1 MKRWAV
7 RWARTVGVTPPH
19 VTRAGPGVPLVH
31 TYLIIPMKTGSD
43 LIAEAK
49 TRIRQVTV
57 AEVQQ
62 ALAGAAAPLVIDC
75 REPQETNL
83 GRIPGAVVIPRGVL
97 ETKIE
102 AVAPRD
108 ADIVLYCASGNRS
121 ALAADTMQQ
130 MGYTRVASMAGG
142 FGGWAAAGGP
152 VEG

>member
-1 MKRWAV
+1 MSIKSGA
-7 RWARTVGVTPPH
+7 
-19 VTRAGPGVPLVH
+19 
-31 TYLIIPMKTGSD
+31 D

-62 ALAGAAAPLVIDC
+62 ALGSGSAPMLIDC

-83 GRIPGAVVIPRGVL
+83 GRIPGAIVIPRGTL

-121 ALAADTMQQ
+121 ALAADTLQQ

-142 FGGWAAAGGP
+142 FGGWATAGGP
-152 VEG
+152 VES

>member
-1 MKRWAV
+1 
-7 RWARTVGVTPPH
+7 
-19 VTRAGPGVPLVH
+19 
-31 TYLIIPMKTGSD
+31 MKTGSD

-83 GRIPGAVVIPRGVL
+83 GRIPGALVIPRGVL

-121 ALAADTMQQ
+121 APAAAQPPKPPAIDA
-130 MGYTRVASMAGG
+130 TRVYPICCIVSAASADR
-142 FGGWAAAGGP
+142 FPLAQ
-152 VEG
+152 

>member
-1 MKRWAV
+1 MSIKSGA
-7 RWARTVGVTPPH
+7 
-19 VTRAGPGVPLVH
+19 
-31 TYLIIPMKTGSD
+31 D

-49 TRIRQVTV
+49 TRIRQVSV

-62 ALAGAAAPLVIDC
+62 ALAGAAPPVLIDC

-83 GRIPGAVVIPRGVL
+83 GRIPGAVVIARGVL

-102 AVAPRD
+102 AMAPRD

-142 FGGWAAAGGP
+142 IGAWAAAGGA
-152 VEG
+152 VES

>member
-1 MKRWAV
+1 MSF
-7 RWARTVGVTPPH
+7 
-19 VTRAGPGVPLVH
+19 
-31 TYLIIPMKTGSD
+31 KTASD
-43 LIAEAK
+43 LIAESK
-49 TRIRQVTV
+49 SRIRQVTV

-62 ALAGAAAPLVIDC
+62 ALAGTAPPMVIDC

-83 GRIPGAVVIPRGVL
+83 GRIPGALVIPRGVL

-108 ADIVLYCASGNRS
+108 AEIVLYCASGNRS

-152 VEG
+152 VES